1 MTYQDSDG
9 EVQVG
14 RVFKTIE
21 AFKRHMGSS
30 VGNDSHFG
38 DAGLLTGNSKTVTKS
53 SHLIEVVTD
62 GFNRPVGDE
71 YGRAVMVQ
79 AVRMAV
85 VGKTSDFEVGKF
97 LHDERAKVEVL
108 AKKWNQDP
116 KDVIN
121 SIPLSLS
128 TAVKRLGVDAEELNH
143 LLKPLVDELK
153 LFMNGV
159 WFTST
164 CNYPEGQNIKA
175 VVFPLIADLPALRKT
190 AGFSGHSA
198 TKFCSFCEATKDSIN
213 EIDINRFEKRVHEA
227 HLEKSLD
234 VLNELEYWR
243 PIDFCVIE
251 VMHNLALGN
260 LKDHC
265 LSFLGLKNVAEQLE
279 KHLSH
284 NEAWKIYSNIKT
296 PFEHYGVREGKGKKQ
311 SVLEMDADNVPTNNS
326 GTKRNDKGK
335 KQAKTPDLSNLNE
348 AGPAALWLESD
359 EHIFRSNLQ
368 NLHPSHAAAPAPT
381 NSSQVDPQF
390 LANQLAIQ
398 TNLKTLGQIKM
409 QGERRI
415 SKIASGTGLPSHTGQ
430 DVLQELFQNI
440 VTSNPRKSASDIEIT
455 FDWNIKSFSSSP
467 WNNAQSIILVE
478 HYIGWVQSQKEISEV
493 EISFLPKLLER
504 WVINKGKEIESSR
517 GLSEEALIADKKI
530 KLQKAHC
537 KQIPA
542 QIFTSKFPRFIILF
556 GDSGTTSEVEDGDD
570 INQFP
575 RTLKPLWRSQ
585 DFTDCC
591 YLLDCCTKQTAVS
604 SKKVNSTF
612 NLYNRSG
619 SRDLESNG
627 IQGVPVGLPS
637 NVYAGEFVAGL
648 SKIQNMELK
657 KQPSCDLVRVKAKLQ
672 QKLGLGG
679 SSPGGGGSN
688 TPQSAHLSDNRLPS
702 DQPIT
707 QQNQSSRMILDN

>member
-62 GFNRPVGDE
+62 GFYRPVGDE

-85 VGKTSDFEVGKF
+85 VGKTSDFDVGKF

-108 AKKWNQDP
+108 KKKWNQDP

-159 WFTST
+159 
-164 CNYPEGQNIKA
+164 C
-175 VVFPLIADLPALRKT
+175 FPLIADLPALRKT

-227 HLEKSLD
+227 HLEKSLEWNSLTTQWETD
-234 VLNELEYWR
+234 LFTKEHGIRWSVLNELEYWR

-284 NEAWKIYSNIKT
+284 NEAWKIHSNIKT
-296 PFEHYGVREGKGKKQ
+296 PFEHYGVQEGKGKKR
-311 SVLEMDADNVPTNNS
+311 SVLEVEGNTVLESDSINKKQKLQSRFLHKISIAKDSSNQTSIIPNTKSKASGGINLRKKVTRAYDKDQHNVPTNNS

-335 KQAKTPDLSNLNE
+335 KRARTPDLSNLNE
-348 AGPAALWLESD
+348 AGPEALWLESD
-359 EHIFRSNLQ
+359 EHIFPKLPLELDYQ
-368 NLHPSHAAAPAPT
+368 
-381 NSSQVDPQF
+381 
-390 LANQLAIQ
+390 AI
-398 TNLKTLGQIKM
+398 LVK
-409 QGERRI
+409 
-415 SKIASGTGLPSHTGQ
+415 
-430 DVLQELFQNI
+430 
-440 VTSNPRKSASDIEIT
+440 IT

-478 HYIGWVQSQKEISEV
+478 
-493 EISFLPKLLER
+493 ISFLPKLLER
-504 WVINKGKEIESSR
+504 WVINKGNEIESSW

-542 QIFTSKFPRFIILF
+542 QIFTSEFPRFIILF

-575 RTLKPLWRSQ
+575 RTLKPLWR
-585 DFTDCC
+585 
-591 YLLDCCTKQTAVS
+591 
-604 SKKVNSTF
+604 N
-612 NLYNRSG
+612 
-619 SRDLESNG
+619 LESNG

-637 NVYAGEFVAGL
+637 DVYAGEFVAGL
-648 SKIQNMELK
+648 SEIQNMELK
-657 KQPSCDLVRVKAKLQ
+657 KQPSCDLARVKAKLQ

-679 SSPGGGGSN
+679 SNPGGGGSN
-688 TPQSAHLSDNRLPS
+688 TPQSAHLSDNRLLS
-702 DQPIT
+702 DQPII
-707 QQNQSSRMILDN
+707 QQNQSSRMILDK

>member
-62 GFNRPVGDE
+62 GFYRPVGDE

-85 VGKTSDFEVGKF
+85 VGKTSDFDVGKF

-108 AKKWNQDP
+108 KKKWNQDP

-159 WFTST
+159 CS
-164 CNYPEGQNIKA
+164 
-175 VVFPLIADLPALRKT
+175 FPLIADLPALRKT

-227 HLEKSLD
+227 HLEKSLEWNSLTTQWETD
-234 VLNELEYWR
+234 LFTKEHGIRWSVLNELEYWR

-284 NEAWKIYSNIKT
+284 NEAWKIHSNIKT
-296 PFEHYGVREGKGKKQ
+296 PFEHYGVQEGKGKKR
-311 SVLEMDADNVPTNNS
+311 SVLEVEGNTVLESDSINKKQKLQSRFLHKISIAKDSSNQTSIIPNTKSKASGGINLRKKVTRAYDKDQRSVEKNKSQSQTSTENSSNNVPTNNS

-335 KQAKTPDLSNLNE
+335 KRARTPDLSNLNE
-348 AGPAALWLESD
+348 AGPEALWLESD
-359 EHIFRSNLQ
+359 EHIFPKLPLELDYQ
-368 NLHPSHAAAPAPT
+368 
-381 NSSQVDPQF
+381 
-390 LANQLAIQ
+390 AI
-398 TNLKTLGQIKM
+398 LVK
-409 QGERRI
+409 
-415 SKIASGTGLPSHTGQ
+415 
-430 DVLQELFQNI
+430 
-440 VTSNPRKSASDIEIT
+440 IT

-478 HYIGWVQSQKEISEV
+478 
-493 EISFLPKLLER
+493 ISFLPKLLER
-504 WVINKGKEIESSR
+504 WVINKGNEIESSW

-542 QIFTSKFPRFIILF
+542 QIFTSEFPRFIILF

-637 NVYAGEFVAGL
+637 DVYAGEFVAGL
-648 SKIQNMELK
+648 SEIQNMELK
-657 KQPSCDLVRVKAKLQ
+657 KQPSCDLARVKAKLQ

-679 SSPGGGGSN
+679 SNPGGGGSN
-688 TPQSAHLSDNRLPS
+688 TPQSAHLSDNRLLS
-702 DQPIT
+702 DQPII
-707 QQNQSSRMILDN
+707 QQNQSSRMILDK